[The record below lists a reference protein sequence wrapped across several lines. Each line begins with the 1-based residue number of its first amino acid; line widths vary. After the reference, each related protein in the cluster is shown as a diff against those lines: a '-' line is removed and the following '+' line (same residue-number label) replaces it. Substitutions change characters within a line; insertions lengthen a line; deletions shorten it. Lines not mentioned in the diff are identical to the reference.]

1 MRRRKRSFEEQRG
14 NHREFLEESWHA
26 DLSDHRSGL
35 LTRDELHARWFGSD
49 AIAWLKQLFTVE
61 VSTSPIT
68 HSVSETLNV
77 ILLDETY
84 QCTISDVDV
93 SAKLL
98 VEAQTSVDIDTSFG
112 LTMIATLGIKVDL
125 SGSYLWFKNSG
136 TVEALFMIDALV
148 SAQYDTGD
156 VELFGL
162 ENFGA
167 TFAIPGIVTVGPN
180 FKLGQFEAHVALA
193 DWDTQ
198 LAFPDQESDADSKS
212 TDSPGTNGTQE
223 VSKPTIDWSVNT
235 NGQITAHVKPVASFG
250 IDFNSNFISVPSTTI
265 NLVADGWVTAYA
277 SAVYSPTDA
286 DFCYGANVG
295 ASLYVSLD
303 VPPPL
308 QWALPG
314 GVSQYP
320 LWSSPQHAIIEQTCS
335 ATEPNTTSH
344 TKRDLLDEESY
355 GSAADFPYNR
365 ESRLNERSVT
375 VGPLLRTDSTLA
387 SKRWKYAALKMR
399 QSDDDDD
406 TGERCIASYP
416 SPDDDQVA
424 CTYASYSTKRDLEES
439 GNGWSW
445 PITEWLQGTPTENA
459 LEKRLTPKTAMATLN
474 SDLYTIEIGQYK
486 ECAEAQRDSGIDKNF
501 LFDNSGAACI
511 PNIVQLTNSAAK
523 QVVPGLNFERSS
535 ATLPGGWVMP
545 SANWVA
551 KAIMGDADF
560 GTPFKMHS
568 AQLKTRTQADGSEFP
583 INVMTYGFGRSDG
596 VYAGT
601 RLTKARTQANLAL
614 LVAEVSGDKGTW
626 FRLANP
632 AIVVNNKRMSQE
644 NIRNA
649 AGVFNYLAFAPPGGD
664 AIWNKWMRVSNWIDL
679 TCYVF
684 DTEYQ

>member
-1 MRRRKRSFEEQRG
+1 MFCNDDSPNSNCNKIYLGHGVPGTILDMPNGCGPGPYAVAVNMVPSKNQSVPGHIKKRTQTLTQANEEGYWDTVVDSPGMRRRKRSFEEQRG

-61 VSTSPIT
+61 HVPIT

-180 FKLGQFEAHVALA
+180 FKLY

-198 LAFPDQESDADSKS
+198 LAFPDQESDADPKS

-320 LWSSPQHAIIEQTCS
+320 LWSSPS
-335 ATEPNTTSH
+335 
-344 TKRDLLDEESY
+344 
-355 GSAADFPYNR
+355 
-365 ESRLNERSVT
+365 
-375 VGPLLRTDSTLA
+375 TDSTLA

-406 TGERCIASYP
+406 TGERCVASYP

-439 GNGWSW
+439 GNGC
-445 PITEWLQGTPTENA
+445 A

-474 SDLYTIEIGQYK
+474 LDLYTIEIGQYK

-501 LFDNSGAACI
+501 LSDNSGAACI
-511 PNIVQLTNSAAK
+511 PNIVQLTNYAAK

-583 INVMTYGFGRSDG
+583 INVMTYGFGHSDG

-614 LVAEVSGDKGTW
+614 LVAEVNGDKGTW